1 MNTSRKPRRVRH
13 WIRLSAVPCFALAAV
28 FPAAAQQADSDVM
41 TMRESLLL
49 PTWGSYQL
57 SPDGRT
63 LAYTKSARDTT
74 EFEATSHIWLY
85 DIASSAHRQLTNSED
100 GETSPQWLDDGR
112 LLFRSSRDEETRLWV
127 ISPNGGE
134 AVRFTD
140 DDEAPNGTL
149 SDDGGRI
156 LFTKTTD
163 RDDKE
168 EWEARVEKKD
178 DAYYAEQKLTW
189 SHVWVYDVATG
200 DSLALTQGEFDHGGA
215 SWSSDGRWVA
225 YSSNRTGTGL
235 GDPNRSNNSDLFLI
249 SSSGG
254 AERLLTTSMGP
265 DRGAVFSPDNR
276 AIAFGSSDRE
286 NHSADQTDLKVVALD
301 GGEPL
306 NLTADF
312 DYSVSGIRWTPDG
325 EHLYFE
331 AAHGLRTPTYRVRA
345 DGSGEPEEVFP
356 DDGYRY
362 RVADHADDESIWIIT
377 GASLSDPGTVF
388 ISRDGGRSMERLFTP
403 NADRPFRTAAAETL
417 TWEGADGWSIDGVLT
432 YPLDYVEGRS
442 YPTILQ
448 VHGGPFGRFQS
459 TYNTSAQI
467 WAARGYAVLQ
477 GNPRG
482 SSGRT
487 LAFGA
492 ANQGDWGGK
501 DFEDLMKGVDHVV
514 DMGVADPDQ
523 LAVMGG
529 SYGGFMTFWAVSQ
542 TDRFKAAIGHAAIS
556 DWYAFYGETD
566 IPNLLEYGF
575 DGLPWRSMENYEQW
589 SPIRYAENVV
599 TPLLITHGEQDFRV
613 PITQGEKYYRA
624 LKKIGSP
631 VEFLRFPREG
641 HGIREPLHRI
651 FLDQEQAKWLE
662 RYIKSRP
669 IT

>member
-1 MNTSRKPRRVRH
+1 MNTFATTRRYRR
-13 WIRLSAVPCFALAAV
+13 WIQAWVIPCLLLATAI
-28 FPAAAQQADSDVM
+28 PAAGRQADDVM
-41 TMRESLLL
+41 TMRESLLR
-49 PTWGSYQL
+49 PAWGSYQL

-63 LAYTKSARDTT
+63 LAYTKSVRDTT

-85 DIASSAHRQLTNSED
+85 DIASAEHRQLTNSED
-100 GETSPQWLDDGR
+100 GETSPQWLADGR
-112 LLFRSSRDEETRLWV
+112 VLFRSSRDEETRLWV

-134 AVRFTD
+134 ATRFTN

-149 SDDGGRI
+149 SDDGTRI
-156 LFTKTTD
+156 LFTKTTERED
-163 RDDKE
+163 EE
-168 EWEARVEKKD
+168 EWKARVEKKD

-189 SHVWVYDVATG
+189 SHVWVYDVASG
-200 DSLALTQGEFDHGGA
+200 DSLALTTGEFDNGGA
-215 SWSSDGRWVA
+215 SWSPDGRWVA
-225 YSSNRTGTGL
+225 YSSNRSGTRM
-235 GDPNRSNNSDLFLI
+235 GDPNRSNNSDLFLV
-249 SSSGG
+249 SSTGG
-254 AERLLTTSMGP
+254 TERQLTTSIGP
-265 DRGAVFSPDNR
+265 DGGAVFSPDNR
-276 AIAFGSSDRE
+276 LIAFGSSDRE
-286 NHSADQTDLKVVALD
+286 NHSADQTDLKVVGLD

-325 EHLYFE
+325 RHLYFE
-331 AAHGLRTPTYRVRA
+331 AAQGLRTPTYRVPA
-345 DGSGEPEEVFP
+345 DGSAAPEAVFP

-362 RVADHADDESIWIIT
+362 RVTDHSDDESIWIVT
-377 GASLSDPGTVF
+377 GSSLSDAGTVF
-388 ISRDGGRSMERLFTP
+388 ISRDGGRSMEPLFTP
-403 NADRPFRTAAAETL
+403 NADRPLRTAPAETL
-417 TWEGADGWSIDGVLT
+417 TWEGADGWSIEGVLT
-432 YPLDYVEGRS
+432 YPLDYVEGRR

-448 VHGGPFGRFQS
+448 VHGGPFGRFQQ

-482 SSGRT
+482 SSGGT

-514 DMGVADPDQ
+514 ELGVADPDR
-523 LAVMGG
+523 LGVMGG
-529 SYGGFMTFWAVSQ
+529 SYGGFMTFWTVSQ

-575 DGLPWRSMENYEQW
+575 DGLPWRSIENYEQW
-589 SPIRYAENVV
+589 SPIRYAEDVV

-624 LKKIGSP
+624 LKKMGKP

-641 HGIREPLHRI
+641 HGISEPLHRI
-651 FLDQEQAKWLE
+651 FLDQEQAKWME
-662 RYIKSRP
+662 RYILSRP

>member
-1 MNTSRKPRRVRH
+1 VNTSKKCRRARP
-13 WIRLSAVPCFALAAV
+13 WIRLWAVPCLVLAAAI
-28 FPAAAQQADSDVM
+28 PAAAQQGGSDVM

-63 LAYTKSARDTT
+63 LAYTKSVRDTT

-100 GETSPQWLDDGR
+100 GETSPRWLDDGR
-112 LLFRSSRDEETRLWV
+112 LLFRSSRDDEARLWV

-134 AVRFTD
+134 AARFTD
-140 DDEAPNGTL
+140 DDDAPNGTL
-149 SDDGGRI
+149 SDDGTRI
-156 LFTKTTD
+156 LFTKTTE
-163 RDDKE
+163 REDDE
-168 EWEARVEKKD
+168 EWKARVERKD

-200 DSLALTQGEFDHGGA
+200 DSLALTQGEFDNGGA
-215 SWSSDGRWVA
+215 SWSPDGQWVA

-235 GDPNRSNNSDLFLI
+235 GDPNRSNNSDLFVI
-249 SSSGG
+249 PSTGG
-254 AERLLTTSMGP
+254 AERQLTTSMGP
-265 DRGAVFSPDNR
+265 DRGAVFSPDNH
-276 AIAFGSSDRE
+276 AIAYGSSDRE
-286 NHSADQTDLKVVALD
+286 NHSADQTDLKVVTLD

-331 AAHGLRTPTYRVRA
+331 AAHGLRTPTYRVRS
-345 DGSGEPEEVFP
+345 DGSTEPEEVFP

-377 GASLSDPGTVF
+377 GVSLSDAGTVF

-417 TWEGADGWSIDGVLT
+417 TWEGADGWSIEGVLT

-459 TYNTSAQI
+459 TYNASAQI

-514 DMGVADPDQ
+514 GMGVADPDQ

-575 DGLPWRSMENYEQW
+575 DGLPWRSRENYEQW
-589 SPIRYAENVV
+589 SPIRYAEDVV
-599 TPLLITHGEQDFRV
+599 TPLLITHGEEDLRV

-624 LKKIGSP
+624 LKKMGKP

-641 HGIREPLHRI
+641 HGISEPRHRI
-651 FLDQEQAKWLE
+651 FLDQEQAKWIE
-662 RYIKSRP
+662 RYIRSRP

>member
-1 MNTSRKPRRVRH
+1 
-13 WIRLSAVPCFALAAV
+13 
-28 FPAAAQQADSDVM
+28 
-41 TMRESLLL
+41 MRESLLR
-49 PTWGSYQL
+49 PSWGSYQL
-57 SPDGRT
+57 SPDGRM
-63 LAYTKSARDTT
+63 LAYTRSARDTT

-85 DIASSAHRQLTNSED
+85 DIASAEHRQLTNSED
-100 GETSPQWLDDGR
+100 GETSPRWLDDGR
-112 LLFRSSRDEETRLWV
+112 VLFRSSRDDETRLWV

-149 SDDGGRI
+149 SDDGTRI
-156 LFTKTTD
+156 LFTKSTERPD
-163 RDDKE
+163 ED
-168 EWEARVEKKD
+168 EWKARVEKKD

-189 SHVWVYDVATG
+189 THVWVYDVATG
-200 DSLALTQGEFDHGGA
+200 DSLALTDGEFDNGGA
-215 SWSSDGRWVA
+215 SWSPDGRWVA
-225 YSSNRTGTGL
+225 YSSNRSGTRM
-235 GDPNRSNNSDLFLI
+235 GDPNRSNNSDLFLVA
-249 SSSGG
+249 SNGG
-254 AERLLTTSMGP
+254 VERQLTTSMGP

-276 AIAFGSSDRE
+276 LIAYGSSDRE

-331 AAHGLRTPTYRVRA
+331 AARGLRTPTYRVPA
-345 DGSGEPEEVFP
+345 DGSGAPEEVFP

-362 RVADHADDESIWIIT
+362 RVADHSDDESIWIVT
-377 GASLSDPGTVF
+377 GASLSDAGTVF
-388 ISRDGGRSMERLFTP
+388 ISRDSGRSMEPLFTP
-403 NADRPFRTAAAETL
+403 NDDRPLRTAAAEPL
-417 TWEGADGWSIDGVLT
+417 IWEGADGWDIEGVLT
-432 YPLDYVEGRS
+432 YPLDYVEGRR

-448 VHGGPFGRFQS
+448 VHGGPYGRFQS

-482 SSGRT
+482 SSGGT

-514 DMGVADPDQ
+514 EMGVADPDQ

-589 SPIRYAENVV
+589 SPIRYAEDVV
-599 TPLLITHGEQDFRV
+599 TPLLITHGEEDFRV

-624 LKKIGSP
+624 LKKMGKP

-641 HGIREPLHRI
+641 HGISEPRHRL

-669 IT
+669 ITQ